1 MPTDRDP
8 KARAPDVVKELRE
21 GTWFQN
27 ARARKRY
34 QKSRWNNLVMA
45 LALPIYLGAAY
56 GLISFAVF
64 LRNLLHPGHIGPPL
78 VFTHAVAGAC
88 VVFAPL
94 VASIFIAFVGA
105 NFLVYQIPPARRAF
119 DKEAEAMP
127 SIGYAVSQRALL
139 KIGAPTV
146 IVVIVLLVV
155 AAVMG

>member
-1 MPTDRDP
+1 MPQDRDS
-8 KARAPDVVKELRE
+8 KAKAPDVIKELRE

-34 QKSRWNNLVMA
+34 QKSRWNTLVMA
-45 LALPIYLGAAY
+45 LALPIYLGSAY
-56 GLISFAVF
+56 GLISFAAF
-64 LRNLLHPGHIGPPL
+64 LRNQLHPGHVGPPL
-78 VFTHAVAGAC
+78 AYTNVVAETF

-127 SIGYAVSQRALL
+127 SIGYPASQRALL
-139 KIGAPTV
+139 QIGVPTV
-146 IVVIVLLVV
+146 IVAIALLVI
-155 AAVMG
+155 AAVIG